1 MPVMRYVPQFIEKQY
16 VPLNDLGLI
25 DKALAQRQ
33 KLHDTSKMLEN
44 QTLSELYGL
53 STTQGFEP
61 ERNRIIEDLQAK
73 IQEATAR
80 RGGDPSAATQDIM
93 SIIATAQKNP
103 FFQRNREV
111 MEQTQLLEKMRASN
125 PSLRI
130 LRDPRTL
137 EYKPDLTAEDL
148 QYQVLDPTQIT
159 KITEDMFGDL
169 RKKRGELQAVRHP
182 VFGTVAR
189 QQIGATDEEIAG
201 LSTPETVNQVLSQAG
216 YSDLA
221 ETNPELYNEM
231 AGIVYNQLKSL
242 NQGYDDTP
250 WSPPY
255 RGRGND
261 GEQSNYT
268 RDLLVGMGYDL
279 QPKGLDELSILNPD
293 KLNEEIVKEAQ
304 KLGIPDV
311 NNLAD
316 LRRIAQPTVSQM
328 TAEESVGRLGASPPI
343 KFTRENPHQR
353 KAYELLQSLNEKV
366 TTDPSYALPRFS
378 LNSISSSSPEEINK
392 IKTVIG
398 AFNQKVSSL
407 TGRNEFIP
415 ATNDDIRA
423 YNSIKEKGKLEVV
436 DIIPT
441 MKSTRNSMILNVAG
455 EDDKGNPIYFKMKL
469 PRPAKYRLGMPDPLA
484 DSYYGFLTGLSP
496 SFNIQYNLINHP
508 EQLVRMGFTPEEIS
522 IARQEIGLPN
532 PFSK

>member
-1 MPVMRYVPQFIEKQY
+1 MPVMRYIPQFIEKQY

-61 ERNRIIEDLQAK
+61 ERNRIIEDLQTK

-111 MEQTQLLEKMRASN
+111 MEQAQLLEKMRASN

-137 EYKPDLTAEDL
+137 EYNPNLTAEDL

-189 QQIGATDEEIAG
+189 QQLGATDEEITG

-255 RGRGND
+255 SNRATSTGNESQYY
-261 GEQSNYT
+261 GSGIMKQSGISMLPKT
-268 RDLLVGMGYDL
+268 IDEARAIIPERLDAVAVAVAKKHGLKGVTTFRDLESMSYPTVNPDYTPPVGDL
-279 QPKGLDELSILNPD
+279 RGFQIPRKNANAKIATEALSEVKGLLGDEKSFGYNSYNLN
-293 KLNEEIVKEAQ
+293 A
-304 KLGIPDV
+304 
-311 NNLAD
+311 
-316 LRRIAQPTVSQM
+316 LRS
-328 TAEESVGRLGASPPI
+328 ASPKDI
-343 KFTRENPHQR
+343 
-353 KAYELLQSLNEKV
+353 
-366 TTDPSYALPRFS
+366 TTT
-378 LNSISSSSPEEINK
+378 N
-392 IKTVIG
+392 TVIDQLTNTFVSPTTAKMF
-398 AFNQKVSSL
+398 AF
-407 TGRNEFIP
+407 P
-415 ATNDDIRA
+415 TNKDETR
-423 YNSIKEKGKLEVV
+423 YNSIKDKSKIEIVN
-436 DIIPT
+436 IIPT
-441 MKSTRNSMILNVAG
+441 YGSNASLAIEGVGYNDKQEPVFFIKHLKRDPKIPFGRDPNEQMFFEYLAQISPEIDLDYNIKADPAG
-455 EDDKGNPIYFKMKL
+455 TKAALML
-469 PRPAKYRLGMPDPLA
+469 R
-484 DSYYGFLTGLSP
+484 LSP
-496 SFNIQYNLINHP
+496 KEMELFLQKYP
-508 EQLVRMGFTPEEIS
+508 EL
-522 IARQEIGLPN
+522 N
-532 PFSK
+532 KY